1 MAHAFLSSLAS
12 RRAALLTGTA
22 AIAATATG
30 RSLDAKEPPALRVG
44 VLVFGSV
51 QWVASTI
58 LRHHLDRSHGFDLR
72 LVKLANNDTARIALL
87 GGSADIVV
95 SDWLFVAAE
104 RARGIKLRFAAFSS
118 ATGAV
123 VLGRHTVA
131 HSLKDL
137 AGKRLGVA
145 GGPYDKSWMIIRA
158 AARRKYGVDL
168 ARAASIAYGAP
179 PLLNGKLEQGGL
191 DAVLTYWNY
200 AAALEVDGFQPL
212 ISVSDCA
219 ATLGLPPH
227 PPILGYVFH
236 GAWAAKDRQL
246 VDGFLAA
253 ARQAESILLHS
264 DAEWNAVRPL
274 MHAPNERLFVLL
286 RERFRAGIVSV
297 DATAEEKTAD
307 RLFAIIRAEGGSSAT
322 GGLDRMPSGVFW
334 GATA

>member
-1 MAHAFLSSLAS
+1 MAHVSLSSLTS
-12 RRAALLTGTA
+12 RRAVLLGGTA
-22 AIAATATG
+22 AVAASG
-30 RSLDAKEPPALRVG
+30 RSVEAEELPTLRLG

-58 LRHHLDRSHGFDLR
+58 LHHHLDRRNGFTLR

-87 GGSADIVV
+87 GGSADVVV

-131 HSLKDL
+131 RSLKDL

-158 AARRKYGVDL
+158 ATRKKYGIDL
-168 ARAASIAYGAP
+168 AHAATIAYGAP

-219 ATLGLPPH
+219 VMLGLPPH
-227 PPILGYVFH
+227 PPLLGYVFH
-236 GAWAAKDRQL
+236 GAWAAKNQHL
-246 VDGFLAA
+246 VEGFLAA
-253 ARQAESILLHS
+253 ARRADSILLHS

-274 MHAPNERLFVLL
+274 MHAPDERLFVLL
-286 RERFRAGIVSV
+286 RDRFRAGVVNV
-297 DATAEEKTAD
+297 DAAAEERTAN
-307 RLFAIIRAEGGSSAT
+307 RLFAIIHTEGGSAAT